1 MHRILLLIR
10 YHAHFHSHSFHSRL
24 QPLLPHPTH
33 FLSILTPFSIPYL
46 SYILFVYS
54 LAAYSMPLTLLP
66 YYILFHPSFIITY
79 STILTPSS
87 EHLCVTNNQT
97 HDTFESPTRSRSI
110 HTHSYQSIHYTLYHT
125 AWFTSTNTH
134 YTRIQHSIQLRRHHG
149 VSQQRLHDSRH
160 RDHTTHDRT
169 QSRVELQQTRPILLL
184 PHPNRSDLVL
194 EVHARRSAP
203 EQTRTLHQLTV
214 LRHTVFVTKSTRSM
228 KRNLFHGNQLQEVCH
243 VIEAY
248 TQSHTIPS
256 LAFMFF
262 S

>member
-1 MHRILLLIR
+1 
-10 YHAHFHSHSFHSRL
+10 
-24 QPLLPHPTH
+24 
-33 FLSILTPFSIPYL
+33 
-46 SYILFVYS
+46 
-54 LAAYSMPLTLLP
+54 MPLTLLP

-194 EVHARRSAP
+194 EVHARRSAS

-228 KRNLFHGNQLQEVCH
+228 KRNHFHGNQLQEVCH